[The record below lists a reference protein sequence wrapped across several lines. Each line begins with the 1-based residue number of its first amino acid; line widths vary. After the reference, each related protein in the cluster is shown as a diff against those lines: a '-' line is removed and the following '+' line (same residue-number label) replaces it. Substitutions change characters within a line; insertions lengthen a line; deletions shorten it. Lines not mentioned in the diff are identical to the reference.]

1 MKTQNEDRRENGK
14 RNLKNSSSSSFKS
27 ANDDGNNNNDNDG
40 NRVTA
45 IIIISDEGKL
55 IPAGPRT
62 VNGAI
67 IQDMTSDL
75 PPE

>member
-14 RNLKNSSSSSFKS
+14 RNLENSSSSSFKS
-27 ANDDGNNNNDNDG
+27 ANDDG